1 MVLNRYILREAAA
14 AWLAVTLVLLAV
26 MVSTRFA
33 SVLNFAVK
41 GDVPRDLL
49 AQVAM
54 LSSLRYLVILVPA
67 SLLLAIML
75 SLGRL
80 YSDNEVTAMMGC
92 GVSLTRLYRPFFLL
106 AALLAAMTAALSFNI
121 GPWAGREADYVVKDA
136 KRLLQY
142 SPFTPGHFNMF
153 SSGRTVVYTSSVS
166 KDGKQLGEV
175 FAQMPQRTGRSIV
188 VARSGTQAIDPTTG
202 SRSVILHD
210 GYRYTGALNEG
221 YDVFH
226 FDSMKIEVAP
236 PPFVYINSQH
246 ALART
251 EDLLASSDPLDQ
263 AELQTRIAAPI
274 SVLMLALLAV
284 PLSHVRPRQGRYSR
298 IVYGIFAY
306 LLYANLL
313 TVGATWI
320 AKGRLSASWGLWGI
334 HALVGVIAFSL
345 IARRQG
351 WFRR

>member
-1 MVLNRYILREAAA
+1 
-14 AWLAVTLVLLAV
+14 LAVTLVLLAV

-92 GVSLTRLYRPFFLL
+92 GVSLTRLYRPYFLL
-106 AALLAAMTAALSFNI
+106 AALLAAMTAALAFNI

-153 SSGRTVVYTSSVS
+153 
-166 KDGKQLGEV
+166 
-175 FAQMPQRTGRSIV
+175 
-188 VARSGTQAIDPTTG
+188 
-202 SRSVILHD
+202 
-210 GYRYTGALNEG
+210 
-221 YDVFH
+221 
-226 FDSMKIEVAP
+226 
-236 PPFVYINSQH
+236 
-246 ALART
+246 
-251 EDLLASSDPLDQ
+251 
-263 AELQTRIAAPI
+263 
-274 SVLMLALLAV
+274 
-284 PLSHVRPRQGRYSR
+284 
-298 IVYGIFAY
+298 
-306 LLYANLL
+306 
-313 TVGATWI
+313 
-320 AKGRLSASWGLWGI
+320 
-334 HALVGVIAFSL
+334 
-345 IARRQG
+345 
-351 WFRR
+351 